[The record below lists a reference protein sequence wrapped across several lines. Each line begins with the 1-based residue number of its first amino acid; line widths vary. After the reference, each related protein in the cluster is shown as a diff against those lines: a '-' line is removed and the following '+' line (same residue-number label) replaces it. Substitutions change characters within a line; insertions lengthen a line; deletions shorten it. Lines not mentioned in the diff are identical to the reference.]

1 MWDIILE
8 FMIRLNSVDI
18 AILDGTVL
26 TSEVHSAE
34 VASSLQA
41 RNALDHL
48 HEVVLQLRSRYDI
61 RALTQDAQEASLA

>member
-1 MWDIILE
+1 MCFHDKTAKN
-8 FMIRLNSVDI
+8 RVH
-18 AILDGTVL
+18 GTTP

-48 HEVVLQLRSRYDI
+48 HEVVLQFRPRYDI